1 MELVKSCY
9 NHIITP
15 ILQLGKLKLGK
26 AKYLVE
32 VTLKI
37 E

>member
-9 NHIITP
+9 NRIITS
-15 ILQLGKLKLGK
+15 ILQFGKLKLGK

-32 VTLKI
+32 VTLKV